1 MKIKEIEERS
11 GMSRANIRFYES
23 EGLIAPAR
31 DTNGYR
37 DYSEADLEILQRIK
51 LLRTLRISLEEIK
64 AIANG
69 QHDLVEALDA
79 HLLTLE
85 NEKLQVEQ
93 AQKLCRL
100 MRDDNVQYA
109 SLDAQYYLEYLQ
121 SLSTQ
126 QSAIWKEDTLP
137 KLKEFERRFFARML
151 DLAIYGTLW
160 AAVLAL
166 IFNINPNRDMPIMEL
181 LDTFVGILMMYLLEP
196 ILLSKFGTTPGKWLL
211 GLSVRDFDGN
221 LLTLDTART
230 RTWNA
235 LWRGMG
241 LGIPPYDIYRLVKCY
256 WDPDQDFVWEEDS
269 VLILQDKKS
278 WRIAAYIGGWAA
290 TVGVTA
296 LIFILALVPTYR
308 GDITVKEFCR
318 NYNAYADFY
327 NYGFPDYLDDE
338 GKWKE
343 KPQSGNGTWVL
354 SFRAQPEYQFTC
366 DNNGNITS
374 IQYSEKRTN
383 SENSLSVNHQIELV
397 FALRSF
403 VGAQKDCGIYSGA
416 LEDIMQRIA
425 EYPEESFV
433 EELHGVRVTYELSQ
447 SGWRWDE
454 RWAHFIPKADEN
466 SLNMQFTMEKL

>member
-23 EGLIAPAR
+23 EGLLAPER

-37 DYSEADLEILQRIK
+37 DYSEHDLEALQRIK

-64 AIANG
+64 SIANG
-69 QHDLVEALDA
+69 QHNLVEALDA

-85 NEKLQVEQ
+85 NESLQVEQ

-126 QSAIWKEDTLP
+126 QSAVWKEDRLP
-137 KLKEFERRFFARML
+137 KVKEFERRFFARML
-151 DLAIYGTLW
+151 DLVIYGTLW
-160 AAVLAL
+160 TAVLAL
-166 IFNINPNRDMPIMEL
+166 VLNINPNRDVPIMETM
-181 LDTFVGILMMYLLEP
+181 DTFVGILMMYLLEP

-211 GLSVRDFDGN
+211 GLSVWDYDGN

-241 LGIPPYDIYRLVKCY
+241 LGIPVYDIYRLVKCY
-256 WDPDQDFVWEEDS
+256 WDPDQNFIWEEDS
-269 VLILQDKKS
+269 VLILRDKKS
-278 WRIAAYIGGWAA
+278 WRIVAYIGGWAA

-343 KPQSGNGTWVL
+343 KDQTGSGTFVL
-354 SFRAQPEYQFTC
+354 SFRTKPDYQFQC
-366 DNNGNITS
+366 DEDGNIVA
-374 IQYSEKRTN
+374 IQYAESHKN
-383 SENSLSVNHQIELV
+383 SEHSLAYGQLEMI
-397 FALRSF
+397 FALRSYI
-403 VGAQKDCGIYSGA
+403 GAQKECGVYSSA
-416 LEDIMQRIA
+416 LEDVIQRIA
-425 EYPEESFV
+425 EYPQESFV
-433 EELHGVRVTYELSQ
+433 EELHGVRVIYHIEQ
-447 SGWRWDE
+447 NGWTWS
-454 RWAHFIPKADEN
+454 EN
-466 SLNMQFTMEKL
+466 LGFFFPTSDVNSFNMQFTMEKL